1 MPYRRGSY
9 PFQPSFLNL
18 GAATPIKREPFFF
31 FFFEMAPKGEKKKS
45 SRLIYYW

>member
-31 FFFEMAPKGEKKKS
+31 FFEMAPKGEKKKS